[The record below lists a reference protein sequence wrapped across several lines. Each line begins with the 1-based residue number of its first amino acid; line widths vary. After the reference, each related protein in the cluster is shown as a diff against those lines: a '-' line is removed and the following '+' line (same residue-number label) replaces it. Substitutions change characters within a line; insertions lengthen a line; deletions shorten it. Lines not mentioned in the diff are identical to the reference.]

1 MEETTLLIL
10 AAGMGSRFGGL
21 KQIEP
26 IDANGNFIIDY
37 SIYDAIKVGFN
48 KVVFI
53 IKEEN
58 FEIFKQTVGNRISKY
73 VKVDYAFQN
82 LNSFV
87 NDIPH
92 GREKPWGTS
101 HAVLCAKDKIKGN
114 FAIIN
119 ADDFYGLEA
128 FETAYN
134 FLQAVKSNK
143 NYAIIA
149 YQIGNTLTENG
160 TVKRGVCKEED
171 GKLVKMTESIVERT
185 PNGIVAKPLEG
196 GEEFS
201 LNSSSPVSMNFMCL
215 NSNFFSYLQKDFEN
229 FIKNLK
235 NPLKDECLI
244 QNSMF
249 NQIQDEGAVIDV
261 VPTSAV
267 WHGVTYKEDKP
278 GLVKA
283 INNLVE
289 EGKYPKNLWNV

>member
-21 KQIEP
+21 KQIDP
-26 IDANGNFIIDY
+26 IDDNGNFIIDY

-53 IKEEN
+53 IKKEN
-58 FEIFKQTVGNRISKY
+58 YEIFKQTIGNRISKY
-73 VKVDYAFQN
+73 IKVDYAFQD

-87 NDIPH
+87 EMVPE

-134 FLQAVKSNK
+134 FLQAVKNNK

-149 YQIGNTLTENG
+149 YQVGNTLTENG
-160 TVKRGVCKEED
+160 TVKRGVCEEQN

-215 NSNFFSYLQKDFEN
+215 NSKFFSYLQKDFEN
-229 FIKNLK
+229 FVKNLK

-249 NQIQDEGAVIDV
+249 NQIKDEGAVIEV

-278 GLVKA
+278 S
-283 INNLVE
+283 LVE
-289 EGKYPKNLWNV
+289 SIKSLVEDGKYPKNLWNV